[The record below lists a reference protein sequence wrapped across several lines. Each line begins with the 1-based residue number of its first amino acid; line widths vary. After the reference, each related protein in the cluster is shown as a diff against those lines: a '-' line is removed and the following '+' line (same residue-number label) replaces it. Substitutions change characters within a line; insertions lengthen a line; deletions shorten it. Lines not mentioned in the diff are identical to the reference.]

1 MNNKVRNGIIFLV
14 IVALYGGFLL
24 YDTHKPQTGS
34 SPVIKVPKGT
44 LVLDTGMDQTAS
56 NQAILEGV
64 KATDKEDGNI
74 TKKVFV
80 QGMSTFGEDDV
91 RVVTLG
97 VFDKVALPSA
107 SAVKRSRLV
116 MFTASSTVE
125 PANHANDSI
134 DNSASCIVN
143 VAVRP

>member
-44 LVLDTGMDQTAS
+44 LVLDTGMDQTAT

-97 VFDKVALPSA
+97 VFDKDDNYTK
-107 SAVKRSRLV
+107 VKRKNQIYKL
-116 MFTASSTVE
+116 
-125 PANHANDSI
+125 
-134 DNSASCIVN
+134 
-143 VAVRP
+143 

>member
-14 IVALYGGFLL
+14 IAALYFGFIY
-24 YDTHKPQTGS
+24 YDNHKPQKGE
-34 SPVIKVPKGT
+34 SPVIKVPTGT
-44 LVLDTGMDQTAS
+44 LKIKANADEKKTAT

-80 QGMSTFGEDDV
+80 QDMSTFGEGDV

-97 VFDKVALPSA
+97 VFDKDDNYTKIKRKIALF
-107 SAVKRSRLV
+107 K
-116 MFTASSTVE
+116 
-125 PANHANDSI
+125 
-134 DNSASCIVN
+134 
-143 VAVRP
+143 

>member
-44 LVLDTGMDQTAS
+44 LVLDTGMDQTTT
-56 NQAILEGV
+56 NQAILKGI

-74 TKKVFV
+74 TKKVLIK
-80 QGMSTFGEDDV
+80 MIT
-91 RVVTLG
+91 TL
-97 VFDKVALPSA
+97 KQKEKSNI
-107 SAVKRSRLV
+107 K
-116 MFTASSTVE
+116 T
-125 PANHANDSI
+125 
-134 DNSASCIVN
+134 IVHHSYILIKH
-143 VAVRP
+143 

>member
-44 LVLDTGMDQTAS
+44 LVLDTGMDQTAT

-80 QGMSTFGEDDV
+80 QDMSTFGEGYV

-97 VFDKVALPSA
+97 VFDKDDNYTKIKRKIKYTNYSA
-107 SAVKRSRLV
+107 PQLYLNPELQAETGNKKI
-116 MFTASSTVE
+116 
-125 PANHANDSI
+125 N
-134 DNSASCIVN
+134 
-143 VAVRP
+143 

>member
-44 LVLDTGMDQTAS
+44 LVLNTGMDQTAT
-56 NQAILEGV
+56 NQAILKGI

-97 VFDKVALPSA
+97 VFDKDDNYTKT
-107 SAVKRSRLV
+107 KRKIKYTNYIKWTL
-116 MFTASSTVE
+116 
-125 PANHANDSI
+125 
-134 DNSASCIVN
+134 
-143 VAVRP
+143 

>member
-44 LVLDTGMDQTAS
+44 LVLDTGMDQTTT
-56 NQAILEGV
+56 NEAILKGV

-80 QGMSTFGEDDV
+80 QGMSTFGEGDV

-97 VFDKVALPSA
+97 VFDKDDNYTK
-107 SAVKRSRLV
+107 VKRKTRIASR
-116 MFTASSTVE
+116 
-125 PANHANDSI
+125 NWK
-134 DNSASCIVN
+134 
-143 VAVRP
+143 